1 MVLELDEKEK
11 EMVKQALESFENE
24 LRDLIG
30 RTDKK
35 KNRAEL
41 HGDEAVA
48 RRILEKLGRGEEPV
62 GAIEG
67 YCDNLSM
74 ELAGWK
80 TKVAGVV
87 EKLDRVSTGDKEKV
101 VGEVNEL
108 HMVMEELGDRIA
120 RLRRECATSWKPERE
135 EIEKKVGWLR
145 QRVEEIAETIPQSD
159 IGG

>member
-24 LRDLIG
+24 LRDLIV

-35 KNRAEL
+35 AARAGL
-41 HGDEAVA
+41 HEDEAVA
-48 RRILEKLGRGEEPV
+48 RKVLEKLVRGEKPV
-62 GAIEG
+62 GERES
-67 YCDNLSM
+67 YCDNLGT

-80 TKVAGVV
+80 TRLAGVV

-101 VGEVNEL
+101 VSEVNEL
-108 HMVMEELGDRIA
+108 HMVMEEFGDRIA
-120 RLRRECATSWKPERE
+120 RLRRECAISWEPERE
-135 EIEKKVGWLR
+135 ELEKKAGWLR